1 MIWAIAILSFLF
13 LVVSY
18 YCIKFALIILKV
30 KQAIEDSLEKIDES
44 YYKISEVLNIPI
56 FFNSKEVKTVIDE
69 IKNSR
74 DILLFIANSLT
85 NSIEEEQDE

>member
-1 MIWAIAILSFLF
+1 MIWVVATLSFF
-13 LVVSY
+13 LILAIY
-18 YCIKFALIILKV
+18 YCVKFALIILKV
-30 KQAIEDSLEKIDES
+30 KEAIEDSLEKIDES

-74 DILLFIANSLT
+74 DMLLFIASNLT
-85 NSIEEEQDE
+85 NSIEEEEDE

>member
-1 MIWAIAILSFLF
+1 MIWAIAILSLLF
-13 LVVSY
+13 LIVSY

>member
-1 MIWAIAILSFLF
+1 MIWALVTLSFLLIVF
-13 LVVSY
+13 IF

-30 KQAIEDSLEKIDES
+30 KDAIEESLEKIDES

-56 FFNSKEVKTVIDE
+56 FYNSKEVKIVIDE

-74 DILLFIANSLT
+74 DILLFIARNLT
-85 NSIEEEQDE
+85 NSIEEEKDE